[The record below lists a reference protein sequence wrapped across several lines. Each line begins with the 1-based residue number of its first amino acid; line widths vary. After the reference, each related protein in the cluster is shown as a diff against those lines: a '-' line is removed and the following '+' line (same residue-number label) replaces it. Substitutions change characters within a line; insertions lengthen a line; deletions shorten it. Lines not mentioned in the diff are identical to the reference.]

1 MTIAWLRVV
10 LKNITSPPNLI
21 LLLMSSGNL
30 QPYTCKS
37 MFHTLFHLLL
47 KSQHNLHYDIACI
60 MFHIIFSH
68 PHSPL
73 VILIDEYVIS
83 SNTLLYH
90 NCIHHSVTLLPLL
103 SLSIHSPPSVQSS
116 QSPHTIPYV
125 LKCKVAAIK
134 GISKCYLSSPP
145 FAYLIPITL
154 PLLTFRMLIPLQ
166 RYRMGEL
173 WTVLGVL
180 EELVKQKVFSSPVF
194 PYFLLF
200 AH

>member
-1 MTIAWLRVV
+1 MAARVV

-90 NCIHHSVTLLPLL
+90 HCIHHSVTLRSL
-103 SLSIHSPPSVQSS
+103 SLSSFPFDPLTSICSVLPIAPTRSHMSS
-116 QSPHTIPYV
+116 SARW
-125 LKCKVAAIK
+125 LLSKVSRSV
-134 GISKCYLSSPP
+134 IS
-145 FAYLIPITL
+145 L
-154 PLLTFRMLIPLQ
+154 PLP
-166 RYRMGEL
+166 
-173 WTVLGVL
+173 
-180 EELVKQKVFSSPVF
+180 
-194 PYFLLF
+194 
-200 AH
+200 

>member
-1 MTIAWLRVV
+1 MAARVV

-90 NCIHHSVTLLPLL
+90 NCIHHSVTLLHLL

-116 QSPHTIPYV
+116 QSPPHDPICPQV
-125 LKCKVAAIK
+125 Q
-134 GISKCYLSSPP
+134 GGCY
-145 FAYLIPITL
+145 
-154 PLLTFRMLIPLQ
+154 Q
-166 RYRMGEL
+166 RYLE
-173 WTVLGVL
+173 VLSL
-180 EELVKQKVFSSPVF
+180 F
-194 PYFLLF
+194 PSFRLPYPHNPPSTHPPHANTSTAIQDGRIMNCSWRLRGARETKGFLLSCYSLTSFLF